1 MDNGWYR
8 SQPILDFQGL
18 NLTIATIIW
27 PSGILATNW
36 QEIYLGNIKRELKLN
51 FEEGKE
57 VHASCGATL
66 NGQNWII
73 GGAHEKRQASDLSDN
88 TKSLWCM
95 FR

>member
-1 MDNGWYR
+1 MNNWNKN
-8 SQPILDFQGL
+8 SPILLDFQGS

-27 PSGILATNW
+27 SWGILATNW
-36 QEIYLGNIKRELKLN
+36 QEIYLGNIKREIKLN

-73 GGAHEKRQASDLSDN
+73 GGQNEKRQASDLSDKHKKFM
-88 TKSLWCM
+88 TDV
-95 FR
+95 